1 MASVVANVVLYCTD
15 LVLFETCIGRLVIDN
30 IAMMRPYERFINHQW

>member
-15 LVLFETCIGRLVIDN
+15 LVLFETDALDGWSQITS
-30 IAMMRPYERFINHQW
+30 Q